1 MERRI
6 YEIARKHCGKS
17 PKWHIGLEKLQ
28 GKTGSNAPL
37 KRFRLNLRQIIEEDN
52 TPFYS
57 ISIDDKDLV
66 TFRPRKEAKPLGVYD
81 LVVHMKTHEKAH
93 KYAGGWDT
101 FVLEGKWREW
111 LLDSG
116 FIPDSVEGSFMAF
129 VKNTLRTTA
138 KHRNRNTGRL
148 TLSQHYIPCVVMRIV

>member
-1 MERRI
+1 
-6 YEIARKHCGKS
+6 
-17 PKWHIGLEKLQ
+17 
-28 GKTGSNAPL
+28 
-37 KRFRLNLRQIIEEDN
+37 
-52 TPFYS
+52 
-57 ISIDDKDLV
+57 
-66 TFRPRKEAKPLGVYD
+66 
-81 LVVHMKTHEKAH
+81 MKTHEKAN

>member
-1 MERRI
+1 
-6 YEIARKHCGKS
+6 
-17 PKWHIGLEKLQ
+17 
-28 GKTGSNAPL
+28 
-37 KRFRLNLRQIIEEDN
+37 
-52 TPFYS
+52 
-57 ISIDDKDLV
+57 V

-81 LVVHMKTHEKAH
+81 LVVHMKTHEKAN

-129 VKNTLRTTA
+129 VKKYFENNGKA
-138 KHRNRNTGRL
+138 
-148 TLSQHYIPCVVMRIV
+148 